1 MKVKNVVSIIL
12 LLFVG
17 VSVACLVI
25 SESSSSTNLE
35 KGSLQDPVAQTASAV
50 PEAAPAAVADET
62 TETGPKLV
70 AYYFHRT
77 QRCRT
82 CLAMEG
88 YAEEALTDAFP
99 EELESGQ
106 LEWHGVNIEE
116 PANEHFVL
124 DYQLTSSALVM
135 VYFDNGEQKE
145 WKNLDR
151 VWDLVGD
158 KMEYQ
163 AYVEGE
169 ALAYL
174 EFGP

>member
-1 MKVKNVVSIIL
+1 MKAKNVVSIIL

-17 VSVACLVI
+17 ASVAYLVM
-25 SESSSSTNLE
+25 SESSSPTNVDE
-35 KGSLQDPVAQTASAV
+35 GSPQDPVVKTTATV
-50 PEAAPAAVADET
+50 PETAPVAG
-62 TETGPKLV
+62 TEKTEEMGHKLV

-82 CLAMEG
+82 CLAMEA
-88 YAEEALTDAFP
+88 YADEALRDAFP
-99 EELESGQ
+99 EALASGR
-106 LEWHGVNIEE
+106 LEWHTVNIAE

-135 VYFDNGEQKE
+135 VYFDKGEQKE

-174 EFGP
+174 EFGS

>member
-1 MKVKNVVSIIL
+1 MTS
-12 LLFVG
+12 
-17 VSVACLVI
+17 
-25 SESSSSTNLE
+25 
-35 KGSLQDPVAQTASAV
+35 TASADSDS
-50 PEAAPAAVADET
+50 APAAVAEET
-62 TETGPKLV
+62 AATGTRLV

-82 CLAMEG
+82 CLAIEE
-88 YAEEALTDAFP
+88 YAEEALRNAFP
-99 EELESGQ
+99 EAFESRQ
-106 LEWHGVNIEE
+106 LEWHAVNIEE
-116 PANEHFVL
+116 PSNEHFVQ
-124 DYQLTSSALVM
+124 DYELTSSSLVM
-135 VYFDNGEQKE
+135 VYFDRGEQKE

-174 EFGP
+174 EFGS

>member
-1 MKVKNVVSIIL
+1 MKVKNVISIIL

-25 SESSSSTNLE
+25 TESSPSTNLE
-35 KGSLQDPVAQTASAV
+35 KDGPPIPVTQTASAD
-50 PEAAPAAVADET
+50 ADSAAVATAEET
-62 TETGPKLV
+62 AEAGSKLV

-82 CLAMEG
+82 CLAIEE
-88 YAEEALTDAFP
+88 YAEEALRNAFP
-99 EELESGQ
+99 EAFESGQ
-106 LEWHGVNIEE
+106 LEWHAVNIEE
-116 PANEHFVL
+116 PPNEHFVQ
-124 DYQLTSSALVM
+124 DYELTSSSLVM
-135 VYFDNGEQKE
+135 VYFDRGEQKE

-174 EFGP
+174 EFGS

>member
-1 MKVKNVVSIIL
+1 MMVKKVVAIVL

-17 VSVACLVI
+17 VSIACLVVGE
-25 SESSSSTNLE
+25 STSQTKPDESSP
-35 KGSLQDPVAQTASAV
+35 KI
-50 PEAAPAAVADET
+50 AAPADPVVQPAKVAAADHK
-62 TETGPKLV
+62 PQHKLM
-70 AYYFHRT
+70 AYYFHRS

-82 CLAMEG
+82 CLAMEA
-88 YAEEALTDAFP
+88 YANEALRDAFP
-99 EELESGQ
+99 EALASGR
-106 LEWHGVNIEE
+106 LEWHTVNIAE

-135 VYFDNGEQKE
+135 VYFDKGEQKE

-174 EFGP
+174 EFGS